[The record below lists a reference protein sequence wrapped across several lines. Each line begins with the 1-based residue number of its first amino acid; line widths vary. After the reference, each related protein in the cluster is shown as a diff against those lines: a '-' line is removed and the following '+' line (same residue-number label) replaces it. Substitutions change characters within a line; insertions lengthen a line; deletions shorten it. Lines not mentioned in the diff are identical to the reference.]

1 MFKTHLLVAIE
12 YRSNVIGKL
21 VLQLVGLASVG
32 ILFVSIFAN
41 QKEIAGLSLNDTFYY
56 YLLVPI
62 IGMITGIGMAEP
74 IGDEIREGVLSNHL
88 LKPQHI
94 WLQYI
99 TRWLAA
105 KMSTLLILFPFYLII
120 GIAVHLFIPS
130 IDFLPLILIGIPL
143 AFVAYLLSLLIDLAF
158 AWLAF
163 WVDTLWWVQHL
174 KNFLFGIFAGA
185 SIPLDFFPENLR
197 KIANFLPFRFLY
209 YVPIQY
215 SLQRSSLS
223 NLPQDLLVM
232 FSWFIVIYIVA
243 LILWKRGIKKYDA
256 FGN

>member
-32 ILFVSIFAN
+32 ILFISIFAN

-56 YLLVPI
+56 YLLIPI

-105 KMSTLLILFPFYLII
+105 KVSTLLVILPIYVVIGLTAYLLIP
-120 GIAVHLFIPS
+120 GINFV
-130 IDFLPLILIGIPL
+130 PLILFSLPL
-143 AFVAYLLSLLIDLAF
+143 AITAYFLNMFIDLAF

-163 WVDTLWWVQHL
+163 WLDTLWWVQHL
-174 KNFLFGIFAGA
+174 KLFLFGIFAGA
-185 SIPLDFFPENLR
+185 SFPLDFFPATLR
-197 KIANFLPFRFLY
+197 KIADFLPFKFFY

-215 SLQRSSLS
+215 ALQKS
-223 NLPQDLLVM
+223 NVNNLTRDLLTITI
-232 FSWFIVIYIVA
+232 WFVVVYLAA
-243 LILWKRGIKKYDA
+243 LFLWRKGINKYEA